1 MRRKIK
7 IKTLRSLLPPNLRRV
22 ERKEVLQRQRRMKMK
37 KTNPRVGTT
46 PLPYPVVKENLW
58 TRIF

>member
-7 IKTLRSLLPPNLRRV
+7 IKTLRSLLPPNRRRV
-22 ERKEVLQRQRRMKMK
+22 ERKEVPQRQRRMKMK
-37 KTNPRVGTT
+37 KTNPRVGTI